1 MSKHGKR
8 IVAAMEEALAHAEG
22 RPSKVKLHKLAPSE
36 IRDARMALNMTQAEF
51 AAEFHFSLPTLRKWE
66 QGQRAP
72 TGPAMVLLSIIR
84 RAPTAVRRAMR
95 QMEAAGV
102 ER

>member
-1 MSKHGKR
+1 MSKHAKR
-8 IVAAMEEALAHAEG
+8 IVTAMEESLAHAEG

-36 IRDARMALNMTQAEF
+36 IRDARMALNMTQAQF
-51 AAEFHFSLPTLRKWE
+51 AAEFHFSLLTLRKWE

-84 RAPTAVRRAMR
+84 RAPSAVRRAMR
-95 QMEAAGV
+95 QMEAAG
-102 ER
+102 